1 MRNDCFFGNLNKIKW
16 HIQKQPNLLDRRI
29 TPTRDGCLTYVIFG
43 YAASRKPEH
52 VLCIKYLVDKGVP
65 INGKNAL
72 GNTPLHTFISACW
85 LRAEIKGWEG
95 QHEEIAQFL
104 LDRGA
109 DINLKNRSGDS
120 PLSTAI
126 DGANALSH
134 DDSNTGSKCIQWL
147 LDHGAD
153 LGATDNDGAVVY
165 DFAMLTEN
173 ADLVSDHM
181 TSICRKMRDEALE
194 KGVIRRCKICG
205 KAALKKCSGCY
216 LVYYC
221 GRECQMMSWNHFDH
235 KKKCKDFLEGYKM
248 FRLQPDAFS
257 YRLTIPGSGQVVN
270 WHPMVFHEPRGKKNF
285 VVKIQAPWKAER
297 ERESGLNKDMLVHNE
312 GKTIFGMISP
322 EMDHYQELLQNIR
335 GKGVLGVRAYFYA
348 FWESGATKAES
359 GIKINIKEVQ
369 PPEVW

>member
-109 DINLKNRSGDS
+109 DINLKNRFGES
-120 PLSTAI
+120 PLFTSVMHGIT
-126 DGANALSH
+126 D
-134 DDSNTGSKCIQWL
+134 SKCVRWL

-153 LGATDNDGAVVY
+153 IGATDIDGCVLY
-165 DFAMLTEN
+165 DYAMIAKVGDAISN
-173 ADLVSDHM
+173 HM
-181 TSICRKMRDEALE
+181 TSICRKMRDEALRE
-194 KGVIRRCKICG
+194 GVIRRCKICG
-205 KAALKKCSGCY
+205 EAASRKCSGCY
-216 LVYYC
+216 LAYFC
-221 GRECQMMSWNHFDH
+221 GKECQKKGWKDH
-235 KKKCKDFLEGYKM
+235 RSDCRDFLEGYKM
-248 FRLQPDAFS
+248 FKLQPDAFS
-257 YRLTIPGSGQVVN
+257 YRLTIPGGGHSIN
-270 WHPMVFHEPRGKKNF
+270 WHPRVFHEPRGKKNF
-285 VVKIQAPWKAER
+285 VVKVQAPWKAER
-297 ERESGLNKDMLVHNE
+297 ERDTGVNKDMLVYNE
-312 GKTIFGMISP
+312 EKTIFGMISP
-322 EMDHYQELLQNIR
+322 EMDHYEELLQIIR
-335 GKGVLGVRAYFYA
+335 GQGVLGVKAYFYA